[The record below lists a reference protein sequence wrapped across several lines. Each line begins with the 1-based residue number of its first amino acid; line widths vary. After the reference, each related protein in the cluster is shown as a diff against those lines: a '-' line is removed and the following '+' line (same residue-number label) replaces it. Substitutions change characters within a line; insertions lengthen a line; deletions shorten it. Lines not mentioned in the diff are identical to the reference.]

1 MFNKLTVR
9 ALFLVSL
16 FCLLTG
22 GGKAYAGTLG
32 ELINFSTLNNYSPNG
47 KAWKS
52 NFTIDWDTQ
61 YLEIVID
68 ATTRNAATSGPD
80 NLFSIAATTVTA
92 SQYIDWSSINGSSIM
107 VPILHA
113 YSGGDHQNDIALHN
127 FYYVASTTKWERN
140 DATVNGVTDT
150 NRKSITFRVSKAD
163 GLQVKLGETGTL
175 TTYITA
181 ATLSDD
187 FFNTNMTIGSEEG
200 SARMQGTYT
209 SVTVKNIGS
218 SNATITNVLPAS
230 GSVIADVLPDGITVF
245 PFKATGQFAVT
256 KDIDWDTQKV
266 VAQVDLSTCSGE
278 NDFFAMTTGDGDFT
292 NFNGTLEN
300 PNLHC
305 FYTPDNGY
313 FSSYLHDSSG
323 TDTETGVAE
332 NAPSGHITLSSD
344 IVDLEFSKAD
354 GSVFNGVK
362 NATQSPNIR
371 QYQHLFQSSTV
382 KLGNGETSKS
392 HNATYNYI
400 RIVSADY
407 TTGSTTTS
415 NVLNE
420 AAENTF
426 AAQDNVN
433 ISLKRSFVAGTWNTI
448 CLPFDVSADVIA
460 KKLGN
465 AELCTLS
472 SVSNNVMNFDAATSI
487 KAGKPYLIKPANDVA
502 DPTFESVNLKAD
514 APELVSPSD
523 GWGMKGTYGLTTL
536 ATDGTNLFIVA
547 DNKFKKPGN
556 ESQAVMKGMR
566 AYFIV
571 PIGTSPSA
579 LRANIDGV
587 ETAISAIN
595 IENSI
600 NDSDNNVYNLQGQR
614 VGTTLQ
620 GLPRGLYIQ
629 NGKKMIIK

>member
-1 MFNKLTVR
+1 MVNKLTAR

-16 FCLLTG
+16 FCLLAG
-22 GGKAYAGTLG
+22 GGKAYAGTKG
-32 ELINFSTLNNYSPNG
+32 ELKDFSTLNNYSPNQA
-47 KAWKS
+47 AWKS
-52 NFTIDWDTQ
+52 NFAIDWNTQ

-68 ATTRNAATSGPD
+68 ATNRSKETSGPD

-92 SQYIDWSSINGSSIM
+92 NQYIDWSSINGSSTM

-113 YSGGDHQNDIALHN
+113 YSGADHQNDIALHN
-127 FYYVASTTKWERN
+127 FYKDATSSWPRN

-163 GLQVKLGETGTL
+163 GLQGKLGETGTL

-187 FFNTNMTIGSEEG
+187 FFSANMTIGSEEG
-200 SARMQGTYT
+200 DARMRGTYT
-209 SVTVKNIGS
+209 SVQIKKLND
-218 SNATITNVLPAS
+218 ATITNVLPPS
-230 GSVIADVLPDGITVF
+230 GTIVAEMLPDSLDAF
-245 PFKATGQFAVT
+245 PFTATKQFVV
-256 KDIDWDTQKV
+256 KKHIDWDTQKII
-266 VAQVDLSTCSGE
+266 AQVDLSTCVGE
-278 NDFFAMTTGDGDFT
+278 NDFFAMTTGAGEFRSAT
-292 NFNGTLEN
+292 MEGPLAN

-305 FYTPDNGY
+305 YYTPNNEY
-313 FSSYLHDSSG
+313 FSSYFGYVDENGKEHNGG
-323 TDTETGVAE
+323 T
-332 NAPSGHITLSSD
+332 GHID
-344 IVDLEFSKAD
+344 VADKVVNLEFSKAK
-354 GSVFNGVK
+354 GSVFNGV
-362 NATQSPNIR
+362 AREAQAPTTTQWVNLLKSDIVKIGMG
-371 QYQHLFQSSTV
+371 QYGKST
-382 KLGNGETSKS
+382 
-392 HNATYNYI
+392 NATYNYI

-407 TTGSTTTS
+407 TTGYTTSS

-460 KKLGN
+460 EKFGDV
-465 AELCTLS
+465 ELCTLS
-472 SVSNNVMNFDAATSI
+472 SVSKNVMNFDAATSI
-487 KAGKPYLIKPANDVA
+487 EAGKPYLIKPTNAVV
-502 DPTFESVNLKAD
+502 DPTFESVNLIAGDPK
-514 APELVSPSD
+514 LMSPYD

-629 NGKKMIIK
+629 NGKKMIVK

>member
-1 MFNKLTVR
+1 M
-9 ALFLVSL
+9 FLVSL

-22 GGKAYAGTLG
+22 GGKAYAGTKG
-32 ELINFSTLNNYSPNG
+32 DLIDFSTLNNYKPNG

-68 ATTRNAATSGPD
+68 ATNCKNDAENIFTLTAEKVAAGNRVDWWGVYEGD
-80 NLFSIAATTVTA
+80 NNSATLTKPARV
-92 SQYIDWSSINGSSIM
+92 
-107 VPILHA
+107 HA
-113 YSGGDHQNDIALHN
+113 YYKSSYIN
-127 FYYVASTTKWERN
+127 FWRFGKDTDSNSNHTA
-140 DATVNGVTDT
+140 NGLTSS
-150 NRKSITFRVSKAD
+150 NKSYIMFKVSKAD
-163 GLQVKLGETGTL
+163 GLQATIGTDG
-175 TTYITA
+175 TAQTVCSA
-181 ATLSDD
+181 ATLTDD
-187 FFNTNMTIGSEEG
+187 FFAADMTIGSEEG
-200 SARMQGTYT
+200 GTRMNGTYT
-209 SVTVKNIGS
+209 SVAVKNIGS
-218 SNATITNVLPAS
+218 DPVTPTNATITNVLPPS
-230 GSVIADVLPDGITVF
+230 GTIVAEMLPDSLDAF
-245 PFKATGQFAVT
+245 PFTATKQFVV
-256 KDIDWDTQKV
+256 KKHIDWDTQKII
-266 VAQVDLSTCSGE
+266 AQVDLSTCNGE
-278 NDFFAMTTGDGDFT
+278 NDFFAMTTGAGEFRSARME
-292 NFNGTLEN
+292 GSLAN

-305 FYTPDNGY
+305 YYTPNNSY
-313 FSSYLHDSSG
+313 FSSYFGYVDENGKEHNGG
-323 TDTETGVAE
+323 T
-332 NAPSGHITLSSD
+332 GHID
-344 IVDLEFSKAD
+344 VADKVVNLEFSKAK
-354 GSVFNGVK
+354 GSVFNGV
-362 NATQSPNIR
+362 AREAQAPTTTQWVNLLKSD
-371 QYQHLFQSSTV
+371 TV
-382 KLGNGETSKS
+382 KIGMGQYGKS
-392 HNATYNYI
+392 TNATYNYI

-407 TTGSTTTS
+407 TTGYTTSS

-448 CLPFDVSADVIA
+448 CLPFDVSVEVLAEKFGDV
-460 KKLGN
+460 
-465 AELCTLS
+465 ELCTLS

-487 KAGKPYLIKPANDVA
+487 EAGKPYLIKPTNAVAN
-502 DPTFESVNLKAD
+502 PTFESVNLVAGDPK
-514 APELVSPSD
+514 LVSPSE

-536 ATDGTNLFIVA
+536 ATDGTNLFMAA
-547 DNKFKKPGN
+547 DNKFKKPSN

>member
-1 MFNKLTVR
+1 MHIY
-9 ALFLVSL
+9 
-16 FCLLTG
+16 G
-22 GGKAYAGTLG
+22 GGKKASAGTLG
-32 ELINFSTLNNYSPNG
+32 TLVDFSTLNNYSPNAA
-47 KAWKS
+47 AWKS
-52 NFTIDWDTQ
+52 NFTIDWNTQ

-68 ATTRNAATSGPD
+68 ATNCTDADNIFTLTAEKVAEGNRVDWWGTYEGNSSSATLTKP
-80 NLFSIAATTVTA
+80 ARV
-92 SQYIDWSSINGSSIM
+92 
-107 VPILHA
+107 HA
-113 YSGGDHQNDIALHN
+113 YYKLSYIN
-127 FYYVASTTKWERN
+127 FWRFGKDTDSNTNHT
-140 DATVNGVTDT
+140 ATGVTSS
-150 NRKSITFRVSKAD
+150 NKSYIVFKVSKAD
-163 GLQVKLGETGTL
+163 GLQATIGTDGTAQTVCSASVL
-175 TTYITA
+175 T
-181 ATLSDD
+181 DD
-187 FFNTNMTIGSEEG
+187 FFAADMTIGSEEG
-200 SARMQGTYT
+200 GTRMHGTYT
-209 SVTVKNIGS
+209 SVAIKNIGGTEPS
-218 SNATITNVLPAS
+218 LPTNATITNVLPAS
-230 GSVIADVLPDGITVF
+230 GSVVADVLPDGITAF
-245 PFKATGQFAVT
+245 PFTATGQFAVT

-278 NDFFAMTTGDGDFT
+278 NDFFAMTTGDGEFRSDKME
-292 NFNGTLEN
+292 GSVAN
-300 PNLHC
+300 PILHC
-305 FYTPDNGY
+305 YFTPDNTY
-313 FSSYLHDSSG
+313 FSSYFGYVDDNGKEHNGG
-323 TDTETGVAE
+323 T
-332 NAPSGHITLSSD
+332 GHID
-344 IVDLEFSKAD
+344 ITDKVVNLEFSKAK
-354 GSVFNGVK
+354 GSVFNGV
-362 NATQSPNIR
+362 ARGAQAPTTTQWVNMLKSN
-371 QYQHLFQSSTV
+371 TV
-382 KLGNGETSKS
+382 KIGTGQNGKKY
-392 HNATYNYI
+392 NATYNYI

-460 KKLGN
+460 EKFGDV
-465 AELCTLS
+465 ELCTLS
-472 SVSNNVMNFDAATSI
+472 SVSKNVMNFDAATSI
-487 KAGKPYLIKPANDVA
+487 EAGKPYLIKPTNAVV
-502 DPTFESVNLKAD
+502 DPTFESVNLIAGDPK
-514 APELVSPSD
+514 LMSPSD

-587 ETAISAIN
+587 ETAISTIN
-595 IENSI
+595 IENSV

-629 NGKKMIIK
+629 NGKKMIVK